1 MKRTVSTFL
10 AILMCFSV
18 FSAVF
23 AKTPFYEI
31 VDYKENEIYKVRFID
46 IAYDGD
52 KVSKYTV
59 YDAEGVSVCKKIVD
73 ELEKMDFESLDGGMV
88 YSGTVDYTE
97 LILTDWRGYTHKLT
111 FAGGFVSYRKSFYK
125 YNFGQLTKF
134 KSFMDGFE
142 EKTVV
147 DTASEDITST
157 ESGMLF
163 YDTLSKPENIDHITV
178 DSVCKGIP
186 HTKADFM
193 KNFSFIARSDNALSD
208 IAKLLSKVEITKNPT
223 RKYDA
228 DYDSITFFIKM
239 KNGNGLT
246 VELCNDGS
254 VYIGKGSFY
263 GSVTT
268 DFIDKLY
275 EICSIEYSD
284 TVFVEYFTEYYKID
298 LFTKDI
304 SRVIFSESENE
315 STEDIV
321 ITDVDYIKALS
332 TFIIKHMS
340 AKRRLNMFDE
350 KNDKTVTLTLDYSDG
365 TQNILVFESEE
376 IVSEVDG
383 MRYTLSGD
391 YYDAFLRFF
400 EYLRNESNI
409 SASFWAKDSIRSAV
423 MYGFSGIDN
432 LNGDFTKKLTR
443 EEVCNILGWI
453 YTDALCLGD
462 KRFESPFNDTWNTNV
477 FNLYSIGAIEGK
489 KEIMVEDV
497 VWKRE
502 FAPNDLVTREEL
514 AKIILI
520 LYDYGLNYDY
530 YSYDLYE
537 VSVPEITKTD
547 FADDSE
553 ISDWAKPYV
562 QLCRDNGIFMGDDK
576 GNFNPKGNCTMEEV
590 IAVALRAYE
599 EIIKAQTAK

>member
-1 MKRTVSTFL
+1 
-10 AILMCFSV
+10 MCFSV

-59 YDAEGVSVCKKIVD
+59 YDAEGISVCKKIVD
-73 ELEKMDFESLDGGMV
+73 ELEKMDFESLDGGMA

-125 YNFGQLTKF
+125 YNFAQLTKF
-134 KSFMDGFE
+134 TRFMDGFE

-147 DTASEDITST
+147 DTASEDIAST

-163 YDTLSKPENIDHITV
+163 YDTLSKPENIDYITV
-178 DSVCKGIP
+178 DSVCKEIP

-193 KNFSFIARSDNALSD
+193 KSFSFVARSDNALSD

-228 DYDSITFFIKM
+228 DYDSITFNIKM
-239 KNGNGLT
+239 KNGNALT
-246 VELCNDGS
+246 VELCNDVS

-284 TVFVEYFTEYYKID
+284 TVFVEYFPEYYKID

-304 SRVIFSESENE
+304 SRVVFSESENE

-321 ITDVDYIKALS
+321 VTDVDYIKALS

-365 TQNILVFESEE
+365 TQNVLVFESEE

-383 MRYTLSGD
+383 MRYTLSGY

-423 MYGFSGIDN
+423 MYGFSGIDDLSDN
-432 LNGDFTKKLTR
+432 HKRNVTRGETCDILMWPVKDIMGIFTVTFYAPPYQDSVTHEGILILT
-443 EEVCNILGWI
+443 G
-453 YTDALCLGD
+453 
-462 KRFESPFNDTWNTNV
+462 
-477 FNLYSIGAIEGK
+477 IGAVEGK
-489 KEIMVEDV
+489 EIVQKDGYTLRYF
-497 VWKRE
+497 KQDD
-502 FAPNDLVTREEL
+502 PLTREEL
-514 AKIILI
+514 AKIVVAI
-520 LYDYGLNYDY
+520 YANHY
-530 YSYDLYE
+530 YRELLGDDSEYE
-537 VSVPEITKTD
+537 LPDVTKTS
-547 FADDSE
+547 FNDDSE
-553 ISDWAKPYV
+553 IADWAKPYV
-562 QLCRDNGIFMGDDK
+562 EMARELGIFKGDEN
-576 GNFNPKGNCTMEEV
+576 GNFNPKGNCTKEEV
-590 IAVALRAYE
+590 VAVGVRLYE
-599 EIIKAQTAK
+599 MMLECVK